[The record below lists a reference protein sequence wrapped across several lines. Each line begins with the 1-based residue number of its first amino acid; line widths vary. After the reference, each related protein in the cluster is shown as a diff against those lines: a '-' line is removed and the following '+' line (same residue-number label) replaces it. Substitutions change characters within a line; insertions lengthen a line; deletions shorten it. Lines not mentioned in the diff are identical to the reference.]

1 MVMAG
6 SARGYWSTPAS
17 CYITGMNLKQLISVI
32 CRGGVFSRRHI
43 SGADFD
49 TGVAQTASA
58 AAHCKGVSPHI
69 GPAGAVGLFHYE
81 DQPLMTVTQTTRLI
95 AWVIVGLIVLGILL
109 FLFGPA
115 ALRTD
120 EMIIIGVLI
129 IGLIWFQVWLRR
141 RS

>member
-58 AAHCKGVSPHI
+58 AAHCKG
-69 GPAGAVGLFHYE
+69 GL
-81 DQPLMTVTQTTRLI
+81 LI
-95 AWVIVGLIVLGILL
+95 LGLLALLGSFI
-109 FLFGPA
+109 
-115 ALRTD
+115 
-120 EMIIIGVLI
+120 MKINH
-129 IGLIWFQVWLRR
+129 
-141 RS
+141 